1 MKHPYTD
8 ASNPTTILLCNSS
21 LYPYAAHPLG
31 DDEVVIHRIADCPK
45 LNALVVLFSDNRPA
59 CFVPVSSSNFSLT
72 SLVGVWIPE
81 VENGT
86 QVAVNGKFRLVAV
99 GRAK

>member
-1 MKHPYTD
+1 MK
-8 ASNPTTILLCNSS
+8 SNLVS
-21 LYPYAAHPLG
+21 LIAHPLG

-45 LNALVVLFSDNRPA
+45 LNALVVLFSDHRPA

-81 VENGT
+81 IENGS

-99 GRAK
+99 GRTK